1 MNNPKGRPT
10 LTCGKIL
17 LHQVPNKLSRKDPPL
32 TLATVTVNPTSVN
45 SPCVL
50 FNYSQNVTFVADG
63 EDPLILV
70 VYRLV
75 KLSKTTLKA
84 RVLDEWSFKVAEII
98 PTDVPS
104 VKTIEPIVFNFCD
117 WNELT
122 GPVQYIFQIAEIVTN
137 NIRFSISEQEISAIV
152 ASGSDQD

>member
-1 MNNPKGRPT
+1 MNSPKSLPT

-17 LHQVPNKLSRKDPPL
+17 LHQVPNKLSRKDLPL

-50 FNYSQNVTFVADG
+50 FNYSQNVTFVADV
-63 EDPLILV
+63 EDPLLLV

-75 KLSKTTLKA
+75 KLPKTTLKA
-84 RVLDEWSFKVAEII
+84 RVLEEWSFKVAEII

-117 WNELT
+117 CNELT
-122 GPVQYIFQIAEIVTN
+122 GPVRYIFQIAEIVTN

-152 ASGSDQD
+152 ASGRDQD